1 MKPPRLQI
9 IALVVAA
16 ASAQA
21 NVGDTVDQLFNRW
34 PGSCSVVADN
44 TIQCNL
50 IANKSL
56 QAIIDPR
63 TARVASE
70 TLMIEFN
77 GIKQPVAETDNVNM
91 PNHCEIVAQ
100 RAYYALRY
108 ASAWCVI
115 VGIQFTQGGVGHA
128 AVLYKHQP
136 ESPVVY
142 YDDQGSIELPTTST
156 DPSDIIRAMSRVIV
170 KGKGKLFPEIASL
183 RFVTS

>member
-16 ASAQA
+16 ASTQA

-56 QAIIDPR
+56 QAIIDPG

-77 GIKQPVAETDNVNM
+77 GIKQSVEETDNTNM

-115 VGIQFTQGGVGHA
+115 VGMQFTQGGVGHA
-128 AVLYKHQP
+128 AVLYKHLMDG
-136 ESPVVY
+136 PVIY
-142 YDDQGSIELPTTST
+142 YDDRGSMELPTTST
-156 DPSDIIRAMSRVIV
+156 NPQDIIRVMNRFPDKFQGGV
-170 KGKGKLFPEIASL
+170 KSL
-183 RFVTS
+183 VFKTD

>member
-1 MKPPRLQI
+1 MRLQLL
-9 IALVVAA
+9 ALVVA

-34 PGSCSVVADN
+34 PGSCSVIADN

-70 TLMIEFN
+70 SLTIEFN
-77 GIKQPVAETDNVNM
+77 GIKQPVEETDNVNM

-115 VGIQFTQGGVGHA
+115 VGMQFTQGDVGHA
-128 AVLYKHQP
+128 AVLYKHQMDG
-136 ESPVVY
+136 SVIY
-142 YDDQGSIELPTTST
+142 YDDRGSMELPTTST
-156 DPSDIIRAMSRVIV
+156 NPEEIIRAMNRFPKMFQGGV
-170 KGKGKLFPEIASL
+170 KSL
-183 RFVTS
+183 RFVTG

>member
-16 ASAQA
+16 AAAQA

-34 PGSCSVVADN
+34 PGSCSVVTDN

-77 GIKQPVAETDNVNM
+77 GIKQPVAEKDNVNV
-91 PNHCEIVAQ
+91 PNHCEIDTF
-100 RAYYALRY
+100 RE
-108 ASAWCVI
+108 SK
-115 VGIQFTQGGVGHA
+115 GV
-128 AVLYKHQP
+128 P
-136 ESPVVY
+136 
-142 YDDQGSIELPTTST
+142 
-156 DPSDIIRAMSRVIV
+156 
-170 KGKGKLFPEIASL
+170 
-183 RFVTS
+183 RF

>member
-1 MKPPRLQI
+1 MKTPRLQI

-34 PGSCSVVADN
+34 PGSCSVVANN

-50 IANKSL
+50 IANETL
-56 QAIIDPR
+56 HAIIDPR
-63 TARVASE
+63 TACVASE
-70 TLMIEFN
+70 SLMLEFN
-77 GIKQPVAETDNVNM
+77 GIKQPVADAASDNVNM

-115 VGIQFTQGGVGHA
+115 IGMQFTQGGVGHA
-128 AVLYKHQP
+128 AVLYKHQMDG
-136 ESPVVY
+136 PVVY
-142 YDDQGSIELPTTST
+142 YDDRGSFELPTTST
-156 DPSDIIRAMSRVIV
+156 NPEDIIRAMNR
-170 KGKGKLFPEIASL
+170 FPKMFQGGIKSL
-183 RFVTS
+183 VFVTS